1 ITAIK
6 GKGALTNL
14 RRAYIDLSR
23 ASHHIRLYTDNPN
36 RMMKSWLSNLS
47 TKESAIETL
56 AQTPIKPTTYF
67 NDKALP
73 QEDVRY
79 QDLNGDFDYKR
90 FQNHINKKLP
100 EYTESLA
107 IQLLGQPNLTKSNID
122 YLTFGDGKTATK
134 VSLTGEYRG

>member
-1 ITAIK
+1 HWDYGYTRTADMAQGATYENVITAIK

-73 QEDVRY
+73 Q
-79 QDLNGDFDYKR
+79 
-90 FQNHINKKLP
+90 
-100 EYTESLA
+100 
-107 IQLLGQPNLTKSNID
+107 
-122 YLTFGDGKTATK
+122 
-134 VSLTGEYRG
+134 